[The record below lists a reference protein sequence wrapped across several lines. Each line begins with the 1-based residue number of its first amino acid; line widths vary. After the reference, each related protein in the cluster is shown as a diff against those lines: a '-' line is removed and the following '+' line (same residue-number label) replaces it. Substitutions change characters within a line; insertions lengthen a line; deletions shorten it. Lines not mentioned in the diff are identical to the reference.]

1 MKDEGVM
8 DERVMKD
15 EGVMDEGVMKNG
27 VVEVCKCVPGS
38 PPVANSVSADSR
50 SALMLY
56 DAAL

>member
-1 MKDEGVM
+1 
-8 DERVMKD
+8 MKD
-15 EGVMDEGVMKNG
+15 EGVMDEGLMKNG